1 MQFIRKIVRY
11 LLSSKSNNRQSVRAD
26 VSKKTK
32 IQQAIDND
40 PQIKK
45 IDKEIEKIHS
55 QYKISPEMV
64 ELLKKY
70 GAL

>member
-1 MQFIRKIVRY
+1 MQFIRKIFRF
-11 LLSSKSNNRQSVRAD
+11 LLSDDNTNNQSVSAKENKQKR
-26 VSKKTK
+26 
-32 IQQAIDND
+32 IQKAIDND

-45 IDKEIEKIHS
+45 IDKEIEDIHS
-55 QYKISPEMV
+55 KYPIDPEFK